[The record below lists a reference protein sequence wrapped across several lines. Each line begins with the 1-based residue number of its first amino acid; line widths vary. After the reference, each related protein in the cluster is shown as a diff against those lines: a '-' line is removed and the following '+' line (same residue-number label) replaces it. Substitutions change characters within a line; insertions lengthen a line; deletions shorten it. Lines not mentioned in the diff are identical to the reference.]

1 MKVWLACATSS
12 YAFPDY
18 PSSLMGSVVEGHII
32 INTMIIII
40 IGNNINK
47 IVIISIRAHQQNI
60 GICVLVQYLFVGL
73 VIFVITIA
81 IFIFQVL
88 FGITLRIKPSSSDEN

>member
-1 MKVWLACATSS
+1 
-12 YAFPDY
+12 
-18 PSSLMGSVVEGHII
+18 MGSVVEGHII

-47 IVIISIRAHQQNI
+47 IVIIGRAHQQNI
-60 GICVLVQYLFVGL
+60 DIRVLVDYLFVGL

-88 FGITLRIKPSSSDEN
+88 FGITLRIKPSSSDENWSCRKSLRK

>member
-47 IVIISIRAHQQNI
+47 IVIIGRAHQQNI
-60 GICVLVQYLFVGL
+60 DIRVLVDYLFVGL

>member
-32 INTMIIII
+32 INTMIFII

-47 IVIISIRAHQQNI
+47 IVIIGIRAHQQNI

>member
-1 MKVWLACATSS
+1 
-12 YAFPDY
+12 
-18 PSSLMGSVVEGHII
+18 MGSVVEGHII

-47 IVIISIRAHQQNI
+47 IVIIGRAHQQNI
-60 GICVLVQYLFVGL
+60 DIRVLVDYLFVGL

>member
-47 IVIISIRAHQQNI
+47 IVIISIRAHQKNI
-60 GICVLVQYLFVGL
+60 GICVLVQYVFVGL

>member
-60 GICVLVQYLFVGL
+60 GICVLVQYVFVGL